1 MKLLTGFVQSLEFL
15 KKSRDL
21 PSNFPD
27 LEKVWKIEINYG
39 ENGKS
44 LKLLF
49 FFLLF
54 QSFKKCFIRE
64 LVFVLVK
71 SYSTSPVCLQCTTRK
86 ALFVRFLRLLLI
98 TYLLNLES
106 GKRSYFLGK
115 SLE

>member
-1 MKLLTGFVQSLEFL
+1 MEKM
-15 KKSRDL
+15 
-21 PSNFPD
+21 
-27 LEKVWKIEINYG
+27 EKVLSCWV
-39 ENGKS
+39 
-44 LKLLF
+44 F
-49 FFLLF
+49 F